1 MVKGAT
7 DVTALIPVLKAAGQ
21 KRIKSGTG
29 DHTKLAAFSQSTGK
43 SP

>member
-7 DVTALIPVLKAAGQ
+7 DVTALVSVLKAAGQ
-21 KRIKSGTG
+21 NRVTSGTE